1 MTGGSDPTERRV
13 VHRAPVG
20 GLLGWRLW
28 LASRVTSWGE
38 WVPDAARGFQVTP
51 ASLALLA
58 SAVGRVRD
66 ELERTPDLG
75 SDVGAALGSD
85 VVAGALHH
93 FVTGWH
99 DGRAQICADVGQ
111 LSDLLTQASQVYG
124 ETDGDLAAA
133 MS

>member
-1 MTGGSDPTERRV
+1 VVGSSDPTERLV
-13 VHRAPVG
+13 VHRASDLGFFVG
-20 GLLGWRLW
+20 RLW
-28 LASRVTSWGE
+28 LASPVTLGGIL
-38 WVPDAARGFQVTP
+38 VPRTFQVTP
-51 ASLALLA
+51 ASLEALG

-66 ELERTPDLG
+66 QLSLTGDLG
-75 SDVGAALGSD
+75 QDVGAALGSD

-111 LSDLLTQASQVYG
+111 LSDLLNQASTVYAA
-124 ETDGDLAAA
+124 TDGDLAAA

>member
-1 MTGGSDPTERRV
+1 M
-13 VHRAPVG
+13 
-20 GLLGWRLW
+20 
-28 LASRVTSWGE
+28 
-38 WVPDAARGFQVTP
+38 PDAARGFQVTP
-51 ASLALLA
+51 ASLGGLA
-58 SAVGRVRD
+58 AAVGRIR
-66 ELERTPDLG
+66 EQLERTADLG
-75 SDVGAALGSD
+75 QDVEPALGSD

-111 LSDLLTQASQVYG
+111 LSDLLTQASHVYC

>member
-1 MTGGSDPTERRV
+1 M
-13 VHRAPVG
+13 
-20 GLLGWRLW
+20 
-28 LASRVTSWGE
+28 
-38 WVPDAARGFQVTP
+38 PDAARGFAVTP

-66 ELERTPDLG
+66 ELERTADLG
-75 SDVGAALGSD
+75 SDVGSELGSD

-111 LSDLLTQASQVYG
+111 LSDLLAQASTVYG
-124 ETDGDLAAA
+124 ATDGDLAAA

>member
-1 MTGGSDPTERRV
+1 MP
-13 VHRAPVG
+13 
-20 GLLGWRLW
+20 
-28 LASRVTSWGE
+28 
-38 WVPDAARGFQVTP
+38 AAKHGFQVNP
-51 ASLALLA
+51 AALGALA
-58 SAVGRVRD
+58 SSVRRIRD
-66 ELERTPDLG
+66 QLERTADLG
-75 SDVGAALGSD
+75 QDCGPALGSD

-111 LSDLLTQASQVYG
+111 LSDLLAQASNAYS

>member
-1 MTGGSDPTERRV
+1 VVGSSDPTERMV
-13 VHRAPVG
+13 VHRASDLGFFVG
-20 GLLGWRLW
+20 RLW
-28 LASRVTSWGE
+28 LPSPGTLGGIL
-38 WVPDAARGFQVTP
+38 VPRTFQVTP
-51 ASLALLA
+51 ASLEALG

-66 ELERTPDLG
+66 QLSLTGDLG
-75 SDVGAALGSD
+75 QDVGAALGSD

-111 LSDLLTQASQVYG
+111 LSDLLNQASTVYAA
-124 ETDGDLAAA
+124 TDGDLAAA

>member
-1 MTGGSDPTERRV
+1 MVGTSDPTERLV
-13 VHRAPVG
+13 VHRASVLGFFVG
-20 GLLGWRLW
+20 SFV
-28 LASRVTSWGE
+28 ASVAGDSWGIL
-38 WVPDAARGFQVTP
+38 VPHTFQVTP
-51 ASLALLA
+51 ASLDALG

-66 ELERTPDLG
+66 QLSLAADLRG
-75 SDVGAALGSD
+75 DVGVALGSD

-111 LSDLLTQASQVYG
+111 LADLLSQASTVYAA
-124 ETDGDLAAA
+124 TDGDLAAA

>member
-1 MTGGSDPTERRV
+1 M
-13 VHRAPVG
+13 
-20 GLLGWRLW
+20 
-28 LASRVTSWGE
+28 
-38 WVPDAARGFQVTP
+38 PDGFQVTP

-58 SAVGRVRD
+58 SAVGRIRG
-66 ELERTPDLG
+66 ELERTADLG
-75 SDVGAALGSD
+75 EGVGPALGSD

-124 ETDGDLAAA
+124 ATDDDLAAA

>member
-1 MTGGSDPTERRV
+1 M
-13 VHRAPVG
+13 
-20 GLLGWRLW
+20 
-28 LASRVTSWGE
+28 
-38 WVPDAARGFQVTP
+38 PDAFQVTP
-51 ASLALLA
+51 ASLGALA

-66 ELERTPDLG
+66 QLEGTTDLG
-75 SDVGAALGSD
+75 TDFASALGSD

-111 LSDLLTQASQVYG
+111 LADLLTQASAVYG

>member
-1 MTGGSDPTERRV
+1 M
-13 VHRAPVG
+13 
-20 GLLGWRLW
+20 
-28 LASRVTSWGE
+28 
-38 WVPDAARGFQVTP
+38 PDAFAVTP
-51 ASLALLA
+51 ASLGALG

-66 ELERTPDLG
+66 QLSLTADLG
-75 SDVGAALGSD
+75 SDVGSALGSD

-111 LSDLLTQASQVYG
+111 LADLLTQASQVYG
-124 ETDGDLAAA
+124 ATDDDLAAA